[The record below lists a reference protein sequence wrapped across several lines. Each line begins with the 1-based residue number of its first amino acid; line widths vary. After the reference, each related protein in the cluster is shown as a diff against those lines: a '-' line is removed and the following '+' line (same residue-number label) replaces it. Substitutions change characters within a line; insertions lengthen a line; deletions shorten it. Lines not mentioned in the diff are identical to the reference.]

1 MEDLNW
7 KKSNLEKKKQVLPSG
22 NEKYPAVPRY
32 ESADYLNDLWT
43 RLLLTLAY
51 KSCECGP

>member
-32 ESADYLNDLWT
+32 ESADYLNDL
-43 RLLLTLAY
+43 
-51 KSCECGP
+51 